1 MSQLGTYNF
10 FNIETLTG
18 DAGGPVYAIAGNVN
32 IVGDGIMTVVGNPLT
47 ATLTITTPGSVAIS
61 YTTDVGGPAVPV
73 AHVLA
78 LMGGNN
84 ITTTGLANTVTFD
97 LTGTTDHTVQVG
109 NATGSLTSLAVGVT
123 GEGLMGN
130 TGANPGWTGSPTYS
144 GTVTGGT
151 GLVAT
156 TGDVTIT
163 AGNLDLPD
171 TNAAGTQGIIGFG
184 GSMWI
189 NNLGTH
195 NTFVGEDSGNLALTI
210 ATTTDNTGIGY
221 HSLFACDGST
231 NCVGL
236 GATSL
241 VALTSGDNNVACG
254 SGSLSGLTTGSNC
267 IALGY
272 NAGSA
277 ATVAS
282 SSDIYIGNIGAAESN
297 TIRIGTQGNGAGQQD
312 KAYMAGIYG
321 VTPIGTLNVALIDSN
336 GQLGSVASL
345 AVGQGGTG
353 TNTLADHGVLVGSG
367 INAITALAVGA
378 TGETLMGVTGAD
390 PGWTGSPSFSGSVT
404 AGTNITASLGDI
416 TLTNGNLVFT
426 AINKIYEGGTTGDK
440 VFSHMT
446 GTASYYAGQGSGWSF
461 GSSFFVSA
469 TNTTAVGY
477 HAFSN
482 STGAIGAGNTC
493 VGTESMYLP
502 FTNACIGN
510 TAVGY
515 RSCGNLY
522 GGGGAYNVAIGYNAL
537 DTGWS
542 DSYSIGIGYNAG
554 NNVGAQAFSNIY
566 LNSVGANE
574 SNTLRIGNATGTGNQ
589 ELNTAYIQGI
599 YSKVPSAA
607 TTSVVLIDSVGKLGS
622 TALATN
628 GQVLIGS
635 TGAAPV
641 WATLSSTGSTVAI
654 TNGAGSIDLEVITSG
669 IAWSRE
675 AGAAVAASD
684 NHGYVN
690 VNAGLTTITL
700 PATSVL
706 GTTIEILGEGAG
718 GWTIAQNGGQNI
730 QYGNV
735 STTIGAGG
743 SLSSSNRY
751 DTVTLKCRVAN
762 TTWSVVSNTG
772 VLNVV

>member
-10 FNIETLTG
+10 LNIETLTG
-18 DAGGPVYAIAGNVN
+18 DVGGPVYSIAGNVN

-47 ATLTITTPGSVAIS
+47 ATLTVTAPGSVAIS

-97 LTGTTDHTVQVG
+97 LTGTTNHAVQVG
-109 NATGSLTSLAVGVT
+109 NATGSLTSLAVGAT
-123 GEGLMGN
+123 GEGLMGA
-130 TGANPGWTGSPTYS
+130 TGADPGWTGSPTFS

-184 GSMWI
+184 GNMWI

-195 NTFVGEDSGNLALTI
+195 NTFVGEDSGNLALTV

-321 VTPIGTLNVALIDSN
+321 VTPIGTINVALIDSN
-336 GQLGSVASL
+336 GQLGSVVSL
-345 AVGQGGTG
+345 SVSQGGTG
-353 TNTLADHGVLVGSG
+353 TTTLTDHAVLVGSG
-367 INAITALAVGA
+367 INAITPLAVGA

-404 AGTNITASLGDI
+404 AGTTITASLGNI

-426 AINKIYEGGTTGDK
+426 AVGKIYEGGTAGAN
-440 VFSHMT
+440 VWSHKT
-446 GTASYYAGQGSGWSF
+446 GTRSTFLGEGAGYSVGSTAFINS
-461 GSSFFVSA
+461 
-469 TNTTAVGY
+469 TDTTAVGY
-477 HAFSN
+477 NAFAN
-482 STGAIGAGNTC
+482 ANAGIGAGNTLL
-493 VGTESMYLP
+493 GSYAGALGYDAN
-502 FTNACIGN
+502 FQYN
-510 TAVGY
+510 TAVGSY
-515 RSCGNLY
+515 SMSNDGVSQFCTGV
-522 GGGGAYNVAIGYNAL
+522 GAYTLRSVTGAWNTALGYYA
-537 DTGWS
+537 
-542 DSYSIGIGYNAG
+542 GYNAG
-554 NNVGAQAFSNIY
+554 AGSSSIWINND
-566 LNSVGANE
+566 GANE
-574 SNTLRIGNATGTGNQ
+574 SNTLRIGAGTGNGTR
-589 ELNTAYIQGI
+589 ELNAAYIHGI
-599 YSKVPSAA
+599 YSKSPAAA

-641 WATLSSTGSTVAI
+641 WAAITSTGSTVSV

-718 GWTIAQNGGQNI
+718 GWTIAQNAGQNI

-762 TTWSVVSNTG
+762 TTWSVVSSVG